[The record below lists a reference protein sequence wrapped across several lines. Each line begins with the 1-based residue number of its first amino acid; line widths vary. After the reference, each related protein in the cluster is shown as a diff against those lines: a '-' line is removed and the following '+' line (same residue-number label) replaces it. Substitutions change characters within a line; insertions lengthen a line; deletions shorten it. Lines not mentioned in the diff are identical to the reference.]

1 MNDWRS
7 YDDVAE
13 TYESVHAPR
22 LLEVARDLISVTE
35 VGAGTATLDVGT
47 GTGVAAQAAAEAGG
61 DVVGIDPSVGM
72 LAVGR
77 RERPKLTLAAAQA
90 IDLPFRD
97 ATFEAVTGN
106 FVLSHFTRYETAL
119 FDMKRVMRAGGRIGL
134 TSWSDAKDDLQA
146 TWGELVGS
154 VVPQEML
161 EPVWAAAAPWH
172 ARFTDREAVED
183 ALISAGFR
191 HVRTEQRQYHFVY
204 RQEEYLAGLGIW
216 ATGRFVREM
225 LGDEGWPSF
234 QERVRSTFAE
244 RFADPLND
252 YRDVIMA
259 VGTKV

>member
-13 TYESVHAPR
+13 TYERVHAPR
-22 LLEVARDLISVTE
+22 LLEVARDLVSLTE
-35 VGAGTATLDVGT
+35 VTDGVRTLDVGT
-47 GTGVAAQAAAEAGG
+47 GTGVAAQAAGEAGA
-61 DVVGIDPSVGM
+61 DVVGIDASTGM

-77 RERPKLTLAAAQA
+77 RERPRLALAAAQA

-97 ATFEAVTGN
+97 GTFGAVTAN

-119 FDMKRVMRAGGRIGL
+119 FDMKRVLRSGGRIGL

-146 TWGELVGS
+146 TWGELVES

-172 ARFTDREAVED
+172 ARFTDREAVEE
-183 ALISAGFR
+183 ALVSAGFR
-191 HVRTEQRQYHFVY
+191 HVRTERREYHFVY
-204 RQEEYLAGLGIW
+204 DQADYLAGLEIW

-225 LGDEGWPSF
+225 LGDEGWPAF
-234 QERVRSTFAE
+234 RDRVRATFAE

-252 YRDVIMA
+252 YRDVILA
-259 VGTKV
+259 VATKI

>member
-7 YDDVAE
+7 YDEVAE
-13 TYESVHAPR
+13 TYERVHAPR
-22 LLEVARDLISVTE
+22 FLTVARDLIE
-35 VGAGTATLDVGT
+35 LAGVGDGTATLDVGT

-61 DVVGIDPSVGM
+61 AVVGIDPSVGM

-77 RERPKLTLAAAQA
+77 RERPKLAFAAAEA

-97 ATFEAVTGN
+97 GTFETVTGN

-119 FDMKRVMRAGGRIGL
+119 FDMSRVLRIGGRIAL
-134 TSWSDAKDDLQA
+134 TSWSDVKDDLQA

-172 ARFTDREAVED
+172 ARFTDRQAVED
-183 ALISAGFR
+183 ALIAAGFR
-191 HVRTEQRQYHFVY
+191 HVRTEKHEYRFQYS
-204 RQEEYLAGLGIW
+204 QADYLAGIETW

-225 LGDEGWPSF
+225 LGPDGWPGF
-234 QERVRSTFAE
+234 QERVRATFAE

-252 YRDVIMA
+252 FRDVVLA
-259 VGTKV
+259 VGT

>member
-13 TYESVHAPR
+13 TYERVHAPR
-22 LLEVARDLISVTE
+22 FLPVARDLVE
-35 VGAGTATLDVGT
+35 LVAVGDGTATLDVGT

-61 DVVGIDPSVGM
+61 VVVGIDPSVGM
-72 LAVGR
+72 LGVGH
-77 RERPKLTLAAAQA
+77 RERPKLALAAAEA

-97 ATFEAVTGN
+97 GTFQAVTGN

-119 FDMKRVMRAGGRIGL
+119 FDMKRVLRVGGRIGL
-134 TSWSDAKDDLQA
+134 TSWSDVKDDLQA
-146 TWGELVGS
+146 TWGELLES

-161 EPVWAAAAPWH
+161 EPVWAAASPWH
-172 ARFTDREAVED
+172 ARFTDRQAVED

-191 HVRTEQRQYHFVY
+191 HVRTERRQYHFQYAQADYV
-204 RQEEYLAGLGIW
+204 EGLEIW

-225 LGDEGWPSF
+225 LGPEGWLAF
-234 QERVRSTFAE
+234 QGRVRATFAE

-252 YRDVIMA
+252 YRDAILA
-259 VGTKV
+259 VGTKT

>member
-13 TYESVHAPR
+13 TYERVHAPR
-22 LLEVARDLISVTE
+22 LLDVARDLVDLTGI
-35 VGAGTATLDVGT
+35 GDGTRILDVGT

-61 DVVGIDPSVGM
+61 AVVGIDPSVGM

-77 RERPKLTLAAAQA
+77 RERPKLALAAAQA

-97 ATFEAVTGN
+97 GTFEAVTGN

-119 FDMKRVMRAGGRIGL
+119 FDMKRVLRLGGRIGL

-172 ARFTDREAVED
+172 ARFTDRGAVEE
-183 ALISAGFR
+183 ALVSSGLR
-191 HVRTEQRQYHFVY
+191 HVRTEQRQYHFTY
-204 RQEEYLAGLGIW
+204 RQADYLAGLEIW
-216 ATGRFVREM
+216 ATGRFVHEM
-225 LGDEGWPSF
+225 LGAEGWPSF
-234 QERVRSTFAE
+234 QERVRATFAE

-252 YRDVIMA
+252 YRDVILA

>member
-13 TYESVHAPR
+13 TYERVHAPR
-22 LLEVARDLISVTE
+22 LLEVARDL
-35 VGAGTATLDVGT
+35 VGLAEIGEGTAVLDVGT
-47 GTGVAAQAAAEAGG
+47 GTGVAAQAAAETGG
-61 DVVGIDPSVGM
+61 VPVGIDPSVGM
-72 LAVGR
+72 LEVGR
-77 RERPKLTLAAAQA
+77 RERPKLALAAAQA

-97 ATFEAVTGN
+97 GTFGAVTGN

-119 FDMKRVMRAGGRIGL
+119 FDMKRVLRANGRIGL
-134 TSWSDAKDDLQA
+134 TSWSDSKDDLQA
-146 TWGELVGS
+146 TWGELVES

-161 EPVWAAAAPWH
+161 DPVWAAAAPWH

-191 HVRTEQRQYHFVY
+191 HVRTERRQYHFVY
-204 RQEEYLAGLGIW
+204 RQEEYLAGLEIW
-216 ATGRFVREM
+216 ATGRFVHEM
-225 LGDEGWPSF
+225 LGGEGWPAF

-252 YRDVIMA
+252 YRDVILA